1 MEKKYRSLKIYSKY
15 QRRVCKDIIIPEIRL
30 EGIWLKE
37 LGFQEGMKVKIEQQS
52 KKLVITLDE

>member
-1 MEKKYRSLKIYSKY
+1 MKNKFRSLKIYSKY

-37 LGFQEGMKVKIEQQS
+37 LGFQQGMRVRIEQKT
-52 KKLVITLDE
+52 KKLIITLDE